1 MTQKLKKIYQF
12 TFFTIL
18 LLFFV
23 VGTAIPT
30 YAQNYSKDYSNCILK
45 EYGKFVYYL
54 DPTDNTISITRG
66 YKGTGSED
74 VIIPSEIEGKPVEII
89 GDSAFGGRSDLT
101 GK

>member
-66 YKGTGSED
+66 YKGILTMYC
-74 VIIPSEIEGKPVEII
+74 
-89 GDSAFGGRSDLT
+89 SDCLINSP
-101 GK
+101 GLSL